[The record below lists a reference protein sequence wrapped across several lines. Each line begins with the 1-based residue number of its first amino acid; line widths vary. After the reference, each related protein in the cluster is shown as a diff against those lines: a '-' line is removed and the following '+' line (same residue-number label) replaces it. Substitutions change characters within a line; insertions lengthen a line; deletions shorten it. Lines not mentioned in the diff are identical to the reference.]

1 MSKRLTIKL
10 FSVYFDNISKNLT
23 DTVLHC
29 LLIKHN
35 LFLTILMVNIEND
48 LTIFLCLLLPMTI
61 RRTMV

>member
-1 MSKRLTIKL
+1 MSKGLSVKL

-48 LTIFLCLLLPMTI
+48 LPIFFMF
-61 RRTMV
+61 VASYDD